1 MIPFNQTKIV
11 CTIGPATETKDMMRK
26 LILSGMDVMRLNFSH
41 SNYAEHKERMN
52 TLMSLNEELN
62 SNVAVMLDTKGP
74 EIRTHLF
81 KNGKTTIEVGSPV
94 DIHMHEVLGDHTQ
107 FSVTYP
113 ELYKDVKIGGIIVVD
128 DGYLTLKVTD
138 IDEANKVIKTVS
150 FNTHTIKDRRGIN
163 VPGSK
168 LNLDFISDKDRE
180 DIKWGCENEVDFI
193 AASFVRRK
201 EDVLEIKEIL
211 DAYCVNHNIQIIVKI
226 ENQEGVNNID
236 EIIEVCDGVMIARG
250 DLGVEV
256 PPEEVPVIQ
265 KDIISR
271 CHEKGKITIT
281 ATQMLESMQE
291 NPKPTRAEVSDVA
304 NAILDGA
311 DATML
316 SGESAI
322 GKYPVESVDVMR
334 NIAKR
339 MERELKRVDL
349 IERANKSSRR
359 DIPSNIAMSASRTV
373 LQGQADI
380 IIAPSVSGTTARL
393 LSKNRPD
400 TMILA
405 LVPSAKKARSLAL
418 NHGVNAIKFELGT
431 ETESLISRAI
441 EFVKNEKLVSPGS
454 RVIVTGGFP
463 LGTTTNSLRIID
475 I

>member
-11 CTIGPATETKDMMRK
+11 CTIGPATDSKDMMRK
-26 LILSGMDVMRLNFSH
+26 LILEGMDTMRLNFSH
-41 SNYAEHKERMN
+41 SDYDEHRQRLDHLEA
-52 TLMSLNEELN
+52 LNDELN
-62 SNVAVMLDTKGP
+62 TNVASLLDTKGP
-74 EIRTHLF
+74 EIRTNKF
-81 KNGKTTIEVGSPV
+81 EGGQAYINVGDKV
-94 DIHMHEVLGDHTQ
+94 EIHMEEILGNNQ
-107 FSVTYP
+107 RFSVNYAQ
-113 ELYKDVKIGGIIVVD
+113 LYKDVKVGGMIVVD
-128 DGYLTLKVTD
+128 DGYLTLKILD
-138 IDEANKVIKTVS
+138 IDYEQKVIHTEA
-150 FNTHTIKDRRGIN
+150 FNTHKIKDRRGIN
-163 VPGSK
+163 VPGIK
-168 LNLDFISDKDRE
+168 LGLEFISQKDQA
-180 DIKWGCENEVDFI
+180 DIEWGCVNKVDYI

-201 EDVLEIKEIL
+201 EDVLAVRDI
-211 DAYCVNHNIQIIVKI
+211 VNKQCKDHDIQIIAKI

-236 EIIEVCDGVMIARG
+236 EIISVSDGVMIARG

-265 KDIISR
+265 KDIIAR
-271 CHEKGKITIT
+271 CHRAGKISIT

-322 GKYPVESVDVMR
+322 GKYPVESVRIMR

-339 MERELKRVDL
+339 MEKEVHRIDWTN
-349 IERANKSSRR
+349 RANEINQK
-359 DIPSNIAMSASRTV
+359 DIPSNIALSAAHSV
-373 LQGQADI
+373 MKGHADI

-405 LVPSAKKARSLAL
+405 FVPSKQKARSLAL
-418 NHGVNAIKFELGT
+418 YHGVRTVVFELGT
-431 ETESLISRAI
+431 DTEDLVKRSI
-441 EFVKNEKLVSPGS
+441 EYVKKENLAQDGS
-454 RVIVTGGFP
+454 RVIITGGFP
-463 LGTTTNSLRIID
+463 LGTLTNSLRILD